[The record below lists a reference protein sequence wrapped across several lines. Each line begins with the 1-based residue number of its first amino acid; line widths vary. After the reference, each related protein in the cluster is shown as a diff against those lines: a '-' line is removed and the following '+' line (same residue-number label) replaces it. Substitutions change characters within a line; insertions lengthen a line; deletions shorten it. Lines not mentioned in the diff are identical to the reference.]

1 MNILVTGAYGF
12 VGTNLCNRLEELGH
26 KVYKVG
32 RYKSNI
38 EKIGD
43 LRNKN
48 FVKQVFDILPIDIVY
63 HLAAKVGGIIANNS
77 FREEFYYDNTLIN
90 TNVVHEV
97 IAHRIPKIIA
107 IGTGCSYSK
116 EDCDT
121 RQLVESRLL
130 EGIPRGEH
138 ATYAYSKRNMLVHLM
153 SAKNVYDLQY
163 YVPIPANI
171 YGPHDDFDYQS
182 SHVMASLIRRIVE
195 AREQDRDVVD
205 ILGGVQ
211 TRRDFIFVDDFVA
224 ALIALSDCSLS
235 YGPVNIATGKLIP
248 IESLLY
254 MIADIIGYKGVFN
267 FLNSIPTGQD
277 FRYFSIDRIN
287 SIGWSP
293 KNSLE
298 EGIEKTIKWYK
309 EQYGN

>member
-43 LRNKN
+43 LRDKN
-48 FVKQVFDILPIDIVY
+48 FVKQIFDILPIDTVY

-121 RQLVESRLL
+121 RQLVENRLL

-138 ATYAYSKRNMLVHLM
+138 TTYAYSKRNMLVHLM
-153 SAKNVYDLQY
+153 SAKDVYDLQY

-171 YGPHDDFDYQS
+171 YGPYDDFDYQS

-205 ILGGVQ
+205 ILGSIQ

>member
-43 LRNKN
+43 LRDKN
-48 FVKQVFDILPIDIVY
+48 FVKQIFDILPIDTVY

-107 IGTGCSYSK
+107 IGTGCSYSN

-130 EGIPRGEH
+130 EGIPREEH

-153 SAKNVYDLQY
+153 SAKDIYNLQY
-163 YVPIPANI
+163 YMPIPANI

-195 AREQDRDVVD
+195 AKKQDKDVVD
-205 ILGGVQ
+205 IVGGIQ
-211 TRRDFIFVDDFVA
+211 TRRDFIFVDDFVD
-224 ALIALSDCSLS
+224 ALIALSNCSLFC
-235 YGPVNIATGKLIP
+235 GPINIATGRLIT

-254 MIADIIGYKGVFN
+254 FIADIVGYEGTFN
-267 FLNSIPTGQD
+267 FLNSVPAGQVFRD
-277 FRYFSIDRIN
+277 FSVERIK
-287 SIGWSP
+287 SIGWNP
-293 KNSLE
+293 RNSLE
-298 EGIEKTIKWYK
+298 EGIEKTVEWCK
-309 EQYGN
+309 EHYDN